1 VRLVA
6 LLPLWLHLLGVVLWL
21 GGLLYQTLVLLP
33 LARRGQ
39 VVTFVEAARRQRP
52 LGWTALALVVL
63 TGFYNVTRLGPVEE
77 VMASGAG
84 LLLAGKFILVLM
96 VIAVAGQRDFTH
108 LVRLQLALQTNTDPT
123 RTLGVIA
130 WFDRITILLALTIM
144 YLGLAASRA

>member
-21 GGLLYQTLVLLP
+21 GGLLYQTHVLLP

-39 VVTFVEAARRQRP
+39 VATFVEAARRQRP

-63 TGFYNVTRLGPVEE
+63 TGFYNVTQLGPVEE
-77 VMASGAG
+77 VMESGAG
-84 LLLAGKFILVLM
+84 LFLAGKFILVLM

-108 LVRLQLALQTNTDPT
+108 LVHLQLALHTNTDPT
-123 RTLGVIA
+123 PTLRVIA

-144 YLGLAASRA
+144 YLGVAASRA